1 MAQRFRPLPS
11 GTKVTSPYGPRAG
24 GFHGGTDYGK
34 DGGSAG
40 LSVYACQAGT
50 VIFAGAA
57 SGYGGPDP
65 AGWLVIDSDDS
76 EGAGCAEYGHI
87 IREVPLGAKVRAGQ
101 RIGRINPDSRTNGG
115 VAPHLHLTVW
125 QRAYGGVRV
134 NPEEWLR
141 GCPHPNTVP
150 APAPAP
156 VSGGTVNVPNPV
168 TRQQISPN
176 RHSGGR
182 DVDWIVIHTQE
193 GAGTARS
200 ITDYLCR
207 PAAQVSYN
215 AVCDDRETVLVVPWD
230 QNPWSAMNANTRG
243 DHILMAGSFASW
255 SRDKWLS
262 PDARDGKNED
272 LQLTRTAA
280 LVAWRCAVRDIP
292 IRYVGGRG
300 MPKSPGVCGHVD
312 FGQWGGGHTD
322 PGPNFPWGEL
332 ISRAISIYNGG
343 KDWLAM
349 ATMAEVEALIYKCL
363 KVYVGPIGSD
373 VKDIRQ
379 QLTGGRD
386 AGQYGGFEQGG
397 NRTLYDL
404 TAAVAAETGVAGTRD
419 TLETKE
425 K

>member
-1 MAQRFRPLPS
+1 MRVYPLKKGTYSISS
-11 GTKVTSPYGPRAG
+11 GFGLRDG
-24 GFHGGTDYGK
+24 GFHYGLDFAAK
-34 DGGSAG
+34 DGTPF
-40 LSVYACQAGT
+40 YACQGGT
-50 VIFAGAA
+50 VQYIGGAD
-57 SGYGGPDP
+57 GYGQ
-65 AGWLVIDSDDS
+65 WIVIDSDDD
-76 EGAGCAEYGHI
+76 EGAGCVEYGHMWDAFATG
-87 IREVPLGAKVRAGQ
+87 LKVGSKVAAGQ
-101 RIGRINPDSRTNGG
+101 LIGYVGSNGG
-115 VAPHLHLTVW
+115 STGPHLHITVW
-125 QRAYGGVRV
+125 ERGYGGTRID
-134 NPEEWLR
+134 PAKWLAGR
-141 GCPHPNTVP
+141 GFPGETTSSTP
-150 APAPAP
+150 AKEAPMAAI
-156 VSGGTVNVPNPV
+156 PNPV
-168 TRQQISPN
+168 TRTQISPN

-193 GAGTARS
+193 GSGTAAS
-200 ITDYLCR
+200 ITNYLCT

-243 DHILMAGSFASW
+243 DHILMAGSFAAW
-255 SRDKWLS
+255 KRDKWLE

-292 IRYVGGRG
+292 IRYVGGKF
-300 MPKSPGVCGHVD
+300 PTAPGVCGHRD

-322 PGPNFPWGEL
+322 PGPNFPWDEL
-332 ISRAISIYNGG
+332 ISRATSIYNGG

-379 QLTGGRD
+379 QLTGGRN
-386 AGQYGGFEQGG
+386 AGEYGGFEQGG

-404 TAAVAAETGVAGTRD
+404 VAAEAAKSGVPNTRD
-419 TLETKE
+419 TLEGK

>member
-1 MAQRFRPLPS
+1 MRLYPLRK
-11 GTKVTSPYGPRAG
+11 GTYTVSSPFGAREG
-24 GFHGGTDYGK
+24 GFHYGLDFAAK
-34 DGGSAG
+34 DGTPF
-40 LSVYACQAGT
+40 YACQSGT
-50 VIFAGAA
+50 VLHIGKADGYGQWIVIDSDDDEGGGCVEYGHMWDAFATGLRVGSKVKAGQHIGYVG
-57 SGYGGPDP
+57 SNGGSTGPHLHITVWEYGYGGKRIDP
-65 AGWLVIDSDDS
+65 AGWLR
-76 EGAGCAEYGHI
+76 GA
-87 IREVPLGAKVRAGQ
+87 
-101 RIGRINPDSRTNGG
+101 T
-115 VAPHLHLTVW
+115 
-125 QRAYGGVRV
+125 
-134 NPEEWLR
+134 
-141 GCPHPNTVP
+141 HPGEP
-150 APAPAP
+150 APTP
-156 VSGGTVNVPNPV
+156 VKGSPMSAVPNPV

-193 GAGTARS
+193 GSGTARS

-243 DHILMAGSFASW
+243 DHILMAGSFAGW

-419 TLETKE
+419 TLESKE